1 MVTKIKKLETKELK
15 GHKIKNQKCTI
26 HSLKVAGILNIQ
38 KVPECII
45 HFLYIMTTLK
55 KIIHIDE
62 ELKYLILIEMM
73 YSKDTRYL

>member
-1 MVTKIKKLETKELK
+1 VVDNKLEKEL
-15 GHKIKNQKCTI
+15 QKLLEVEAVQVEEVDMLGI
-26 HSLKVAGILNIQ
+26 HMQ

-73 YSKDTRYL
+73 YSKDTRQAS